1 MNKFYSSIFL
11 FLLVI
16 KINSL
21 LPPEKR
27 QELFNKYIKKLPQDK
42 DIDINRMFNSKK
54 FQYDYGDD
62 ETIPYD
68 IDKVNSILDQYDFP
82 LDFNFLE
89 EHNITANVKNQKSC
103 GCCWSHAATSALA
116 YRYKLKGLDLDLSP
130 QDGLSCYLPDCQY
143 GNYLITPQL
152 NLIKNGTVTEEC
164 FPFVSGDGKTIP
176 KCPTKCVDGTEI
188 KKYYS
193 QNAYTT
199 NYLDIRTNFYDI
211 ITLIIDILI
220 KDGPVVTGFYVY
232 DDFQTLCQYPKM
244 CHNTVYT
251 YDRHSQFSG
260 GHAVVIVGY
269 GFMNDK
275 FYWLIQNS
283 WGPESCD
290 EGFAKIEFGQVG
302 VENIA
307 FSEPYIEEEVE
318 ETVEIPVKFDEINS
332 ICFLR
337 MTVDDDKYL
346 DNWNN
351 SLEVVFRSD
360 DNKKYFTYQCSV
372 LSSNTKEKEINCY
385 FDEDNFYF
393 PKSTFNFFSYQSLGK
408 YNKFFMNNSFIES
421 FDFYGYEQIFPVFED
436 EQNFYVSQEGSRL
449 TFTYDLDYVSGND
462 LPSIFVDG
470 EDDTPLSDCKRI
482 ELPAYGGRYY
492 LAVCEIKKNE
502 LNYFTYEFNYIY
514 YSVFC
519 GDYDY
524 SYTKVQLLDK
534 TKELVYKINKVYIN
548 VDKEINSQTQIQLNA
563 KIEGTISSNILAQE
577 FALFSM
583 IEYNKENIT
592 YFLKCNTGIPANVEN
607 EYSILCLFANIGR
620 NNKKFDNFYV
630 LPYVVLLKN
639 NYPFEVFINNTIK
652 SEKSYSKNMKIS
664 LVFIIILVLLML

>member
-68 IDKVNSILDQYDFP
+68 INKVNSILDQYDFP

-89 EHNITANVKNQKSC
+89 EHNITANVKNQKGC

-130 QDGLSCYLPDCQY
+130 QDGLSCYLPDCEA
-143 GNYLITPQL
+143 GNYLIDPQM

-164 FPFVSGDGKTIP
+164 FPFISGDGETIP
-176 KCPTKCVDGTEI
+176 ECPTTCKDGSEP

-193 QNAYTT
+193 QNAFTT
-199 NYLDIRTNFYDI
+199 DYFDIRQNFYDI

-220 KDGPVVTGFYVY
+220 KDGPVVSGFYVY
-232 DDFQTLCQYPKM
+232 DDFQRLCQYPKI

-251 YDRHSQFSG
+251 YDRYSQFSG

-269 GFMNDK
+269 GFMNNK

-290 EGFAKIEFGQVG
+290 EGFVKIEFGQVG
-302 VENIA
+302 IENIA
-307 FSEPYIEEEVE
+307 FSEPYIEEEVG
-318 ETVEIPVKFDEINS
+318 ETMEIPVIFDEVS
-332 ICFLR
+332 PICFLS
-337 MTVDDDKYL
+337 MTVDDEKYF

-351 SLEVVFRSD
+351 SLEVVFQSD
-360 DNKKYFTYQCSV
+360 DNKRNFTYQCSV
-372 LSSNTKEKEINCY
+372 LSSNTIEKEINCY
-385 FDEDNFYF
+385 FNQDNYLF
-393 PKSTFNFFSYQSLGK
+393 PKSTFNFISHQSLGK
-408 YNKFFMNNSFIES
+408 NNIFVINNTFIES
-421 FDFYGYEQIFPVFED
+421 FDFYGNDMIFSVFED
-436 EQNFYVSQEGSRL
+436 EQYFYVSQEGSKL
-449 TFTYDLDYVSGND
+449 TFTYSPKYAIDKD
-462 LPSIFVDG
+462 LPPIYVYG
-470 EDDTPLSDCKRI
+470 NEDTPLRDCKRI
-482 ELPAYGGRYY
+482 ELQGEKNIYY

-502 LNYFTYEFNYIY
+502 LNYFTYEANYILY
-514 YSVFC
+514 NVLC
-519 GDYDY
+519 GDHDY
-524 SYTKVQLLDK
+524 TYTEVQLLDK
-534 TKELVYKINKVYIN
+534 TKYLVYKINKVY
-548 VDKEINSQTQIQLNA
+548 VDVEEINYLSEIKLNA
-563 KIEGTISSNILAQE
+563 EIEGTISTDILEQKFVV
-577 FALFSM
+577 FAL
-583 IEYNKENIT
+583 IEYQNVNT
-592 YFLKCNTGIPANVEN
+592 SYFLLCDTGKPQNVGKN
-607 EYSILCLFANIGR
+607 HIISCLL
-620 NNKKFDNFYV
+620 NNAGWDYKKFDNFYV
-630 LPYVVLLKN
+630 LPYVVLYKN
-639 NYPFEVFINNTIK
+639 KYSFDIIINNTIK
-652 SEKSYSKNMKIS
+652 SEKSYSKKFEVS
-664 LVFIIILVLLML
+664 LVYVIILVLLML